1 MPPERLEASL
11 QLVRATSSP
20 TRSMKYTVFSYRYA
34 QEILEH
40 PTNRQ
45 AWDEI
50 TAVVGNAPVFVHL
63 GKSSSNAKL
72 DVVQQCLN
80 TWFDRALAVE
90 HGWDYHPLATRI
102 KKSKLAADFRKVFPK
117 IRIQAEVQF
126 GNMSRWYSDIF
137 KLQTAYSQGMADLG
151 LSIVPMGSLAKRIDS
166 NIASFERVVRE
177 LPSANLSITVP
188 ILVIGVEH
196 DEQTP
201 EIDLRKVGFPLA
213 SLTKRKDKL
222 KTSEKN
228 RYRLVNALFTGD
240 DPATLN
246 DQSDT
251 GTMPTPQVSIPE
263 EDD

>member
-1 MPPERLEASL
+1 
-11 QLVRATSSP
+11 
-20 TRSMKYTVFSYRYA
+20 MKYTVFSYRYA

-40 PTNRQ
+40 PTNLP
-45 AWDEI
+45 AWEEI
-50 TAVVGNAPVFVHL
+50 TGVVAKAPLFVHL
-63 GKSSSNAKL
+63 GKSGSNAKL

-90 HGWDYHPLATRI
+90 HGWAYHPLATRI
-102 KKSKLAADFRKVFPK
+102 KKSKLAADFRKGFPN

-137 KLQTAYSQGMADLG
+137 KLQAAYSQNMADLG

-166 NIASFERVVRE
+166 NVVTYERVIRE

-188 ILVIGVEH
+188 ILVLGIEADEH
-196 DEQTP
+196 TLEV
-201 EIDLRKVGFPLA
+201 DLRKVGFPLS
-213 SLTKRKDKL
+213 SLTKRNDKH

-228 RYRLVNALFTGD
+228 RYRLVHALFTGT
-240 DPATLN
+240 DPASVD

-251 GTMPTPQVSIPE
+251 GPMPSPEVNIPD
-263 EDD
+263 EDN